1 VSLFVA
7 VLPVA
12 PLAALINNFIEIR
25 VDAFQTVVQTRR
37 SDGEDARGI
46 GTWLTMLKAVT
57 LLSVITNSALLGA
70 CGTPICRFSF
80 SFLTYQSQPPATRT
94 NKPTKKPIKKN
105 KKTTVF
111 PGDSLESFLSNFGT
125 APTVTTAGKVWTFI
139 IFEHVVLLLQAAV
152 AVAVPDVP
160 SRVSLEVAHEKLALA
175 ARVERELKADG
186 LTFGEGED
194 DAAESDADGDGEDD
208 DTALGIYEDDGWG

>member
-1 VSLFVA
+1 
-7 VLPVA
+7 
-12 PLAALINNFIEIR
+12 
-25 VDAFQTVVQTRR
+25 
-37 SDGEDARGI
+37 
-46 GTWLTMLKAVT
+46 
-57 LLSVITNSALLGA
+57 
-70 CGTPICRFSF
+70 
-80 SFLTYQSQPPATRT
+80 
-94 NKPTKKPIKKN
+94 
-105 KKTTVF
+105 
-111 PGDSLESFLSNFGT
+111 
-125 APTVTTAGKVWTFI
+125 VTTSGKVWTFI